1 MEELSFIFWLRN
13 IQKKN
18 EKLTILPVGFGD
30 TKCLKD
36 DTLTTSWSG
45 NLLGKKVGV
54 AVVTIFITTLQL
66 SFFFN

>member
-36 DTLTTSWSG
+36 DTLTTNWNG
-45 NLLGKKVGV
+45 NLLEKKSQCGYSYYLYNYT
-54 AVVTIFITTLQL
+54 TIKLLF
-66 SFFFN
+66 